1 MIERLLSIL
10 YIWCFVA
17 LTSCFAQKESI
28 SELYAQLDRAIEQ
41 SQHYT
46 KQKEK
51 SIAKL
56 KELIH
61 QENNPKLLIN
71 TYRKIYSEYKSYQSD
86 SAVAYIQKAIVLA
99 QKEGLP
105 AEVAGLKSQLALQYS
120 TAGAFAEALEVLN
133 HIDKKTL
140 GESNRKDYFI
150 AYYHVYGELG
160 FSNIC
165 RY

>member
-1 MIERLLSIL
+1 MITYTSNYYQLMTERLLSIL
-10 YIWCFVA
+10 YIWCFA
-17 LTSCFAQKESI
+17 TLTSCFAQKESI
-28 SELYAQLDRAIEQ
+28 SELY
-41 SQHYT
+41 T
-46 KQKEK
+46 KLKES
-51 SIAKL
+51 SIAQL

-71 TYRKIYSEYKSYQSD
+71 TYRKIYSEYKSHQSD

-133 HIDKKTL
+133 HIL
-140 GESNRKDYFI
+140 
-150 AYYHVYGELG
+150 
-160 FSNIC
+160 IC
-165 RY
+165 M

>member
-1 MIERLLSIL
+1 MIERLLSLL
-10 YIWCFVA
+10 YIWCFA
-17 LTSCFAQKESI
+17 TLTSCFAQKESI

-46 KQKEK
+46 KLKES
-51 SIAKL
+51 SIAQL

-71 TYRKIYSEYKSYQSD
+71 TYRKICSEYKSYQSD

-99 QKEGLP
+99 QKEGLS

-133 HIDKKTL
+133 HIDKKHWM
-140 GESNRKDYFI
+140 NRTGKIISSPITMSMVSWAF
-150 AYYHVYGELG
+150 L
-160 FSNIC
+160 IC
-165 RY
+165 M